1 LLCIAGPGF
10 LGARRDAVA
19 RGRRGLSRPGGSGDA
34 STHFGR
40 SSLPCRGGLPPATDR
55 EKLVARGK
63 TPLQAYVAVMRK
75 LLHAIYGMFTTR
87 TPFLAA
93 KFHAAA

>member
-1 LLCIAGPGF
+1 
-10 LGARRDAVA
+10 
-19 RGRRGLSRPGGSGDA
+19 
-34 STHFGR
+34 
-40 SSLPCRGGLPPATDR
+40 
-55 EKLVARGK
+55 VARGK

-87 TPFLAA
+87 TTFVAA